1 MRLRIGVRQAQQ
13 RSGVG
18 MTGARQPGRE
28 PAAAGRTELDPPASD
43 LYGGDMA
50 SWLRRQAIAVLVLL
64 GFIAA
69 ITLAWIWVMAP
80 HAPGILRAIGA
91 AP

>member
-1 MRLRIGVRQAQQ
+1 
-13 RSGVG
+13 
-18 MTGARQPGRE
+18 MTGALQAGRGR
-28 PAAAGRTELDPPASD
+28 AGAGRTELDPPPSD
-43 LYGGDMA
+43 LYGGEMA

-64 GFIAA
+64 GLIAA

>member
-1 MRLRIGVRQAQQ
+1 
-13 RSGVG
+13 
-18 MTGARQPGRE
+18 
-28 PAAAGRTELDPPASD
+28 
-43 LYGGDMA
+43 MA